1 VTGVDVQVKKS
12 SAQQQGVLRM
22 SLLNPQAQV
31 LATQNFEISTLQ
43 PDSTL
48 SLPVPLAAAATKYT
62 IKLETPGLPAPDW
75 IGIAINTPKQYRDG
89 DYAVGGKKLPSDL
102 VFHYSCINPWTGK

>member
-1 VTGVDVQVKKS
+1 
-12 SAQQQGVLRM
+12 M

-31 LATQNFEISTLQ
+31 LASQDFKISELQ
-43 PDSTL
+43 PNSIL
-48 SLPVPLAAAATKYT
+48 SLPVPDTAAAGTKYT
-62 IKLETPGLPAPDW
+62 IKLETPGLNAPDS
-75 IGIAINTPKQYRDG
+75 IGISINTPKQYRDG